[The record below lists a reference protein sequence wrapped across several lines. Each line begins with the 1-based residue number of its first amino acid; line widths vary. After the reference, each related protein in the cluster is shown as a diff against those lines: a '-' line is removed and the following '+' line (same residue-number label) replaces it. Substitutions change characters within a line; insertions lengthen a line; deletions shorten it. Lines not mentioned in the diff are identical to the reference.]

1 MSNIL
6 NNSKELI
13 VLEMANNHQGDLQHA
28 KKIINEFSKFVDKY
42 KETFSFAMKFQYRDL
57 DSFIHPNFKNSDL
70 KFVQRFETTKLS
82 ADEYL
87 ELKNFCTN

>member
-13 VLEMANNHQGDLQHA
+13 VLEMANNHQGDLQQA

-42 KETFSFAMKFQYRDL
+42 KETFSFAMKFL
-57 DSFIHPNFKNSDL
+57 CFHLAIKEF
-70 KFVQRFETTKLS
+70 LS
-82 ADEYL
+82 
-87 ELKNFCTN
+87 

>member
-13 VLEMANNHQGDLQHA
+13 VLEIANNHQGDLQHA

-42 KETFSFAMKFQYRDL
+42 KETF
-57 DSFIHPNFKNSDL
+57 
-70 KFVQRFETTKLS
+70 FVCNEIS
-82 ADEYL
+82 I
-87 ELKNFCTN
+87 